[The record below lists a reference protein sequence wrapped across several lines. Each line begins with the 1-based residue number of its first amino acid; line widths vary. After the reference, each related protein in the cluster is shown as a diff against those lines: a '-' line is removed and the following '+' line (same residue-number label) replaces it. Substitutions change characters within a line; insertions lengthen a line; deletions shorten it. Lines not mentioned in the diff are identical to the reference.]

1 MKLLCMDSS
10 TKVLSLAVSDKE
22 RILKVNHAP
31 LEGFLSSTIIPSI
44 KKILKESKIKLEE
57 LDGFAVGLG
66 PGSFTSLR
74 VGLATIKGLAFATQ
88 KPIVG
93 ISSLDILAMAVDNG
107 TICAIT
113 DARRNMVYAGIYEK
127 KTGKLKQKG
136 AYLLTPLADL
146 FNHLKKEPNVFF
158 VGDAVELF
166 KEQIQKYR
174 KDFKVSD
181 SKLNYPQ
188 AEFLVPLT
196 LEKFKTKKFE
206 GNEKIVPLYL
216 YAQDC
221 QVQK

>member
-1 MKLLCMDSS
+1 MDSS

-22 RILKVNHAP
+22 RILKVNHTP

-44 KKILKESKIKLEE
+44 KKILKDSKVKLEE

-74 VGLATIKGLAFATQ
+74 VGLATIKGLAFAAQ

-93 ISSLDILAMAVDNG
+93 ISSLDVLAMALAQDG
-107 TICAIT
+107 TICALT

-136 AYLLTPLADL
+136 AYLLTPLAD
-146 FNHLKKEPNVFF
+146 FFDHLKKESNVFF

-166 KEQIQKYR
+166 KEQIQKHR

-181 SKLNYPQ
+181 SKMHYPQ